1 LQQILCPFPSLS
13 LVSAVKHNH
22 IKSVNS
28 QGKYLSEDPGS
39 QDEETIYE
47 STVRSP
53 IDLIRPDETE
63 NLRQIATQ
71 QSEKS
76 RRRSEAGA
84 PDVTTRTIAE
94 DDPALD
100 PQSAEFNLEK
110 WLRIIVADA
119 QGRGL
124 SPPQAGIV
132 FKQLNVSGSG
142 AALQLQ
148 DTLGSTL
155 ALPFR
160 LPELLRQ
167 RHSPS
172 RLILKSFNGLMKSGE
187 LLLVLGR
194 PGAGCS
200 TFLKTLCGE
209 THGLDVD
216 PKSVLHYN
224 GTNIF

>member
-1 LQQILCPFPSLS
+1 MGI
-13 LVSAVKHNH
+13 SAVKHNH
-22 IKSVNS
+22 TMSTN
-28 QGKYLSEDPGS
+28 S
-39 QDEETIYE
+39 QDESLLEDRGPQEEEITYG
-47 STVRSP
+47 SAVRSP
-53 IDLIRPDETE
+53 MDLIRPDETE
-63 NLRQIATQ
+63 NLRRIATK

-76 RRRSEAGA
+76 LRRSGTGA
-84 PDVTTRTIAE
+84 PAADTTPAIAE

-100 PQSAEFNLEK
+100 PQSVKFNLEQ
-110 WLRIIVADA
+110 WLRTIVTDA
-119 QGRGL
+119 KGKGMSL
-124 SPPQAGIV
+124 PQAGIV

-148 DTLGSTL
+148 DTVGSTL
-155 ALPFR
+155 TIPFR

-172 RLILKSFNGLMKSGE
+172 RRILKSFNGLMKSGE

-209 THGLDVD
+209 TNGLDVD
-216 PKSVLHYN
+216 PTSVLHYN
-224 GTNIF
+224 GTDIS

>member
-1 LQQILCPFPSLS
+1 
-13 LVSAVKHNH
+13 
-22 IKSVNS
+22 
-28 QGKYLSEDPGS
+28 
-39 QDEETIYE
+39 
-47 STVRSP
+47 
-53 IDLIRPDETE
+53 
-63 NLRQIATQ
+63 
-71 QSEKS
+71 
-76 RRRSEAGA
+76 
-84 PDVTTRTIAE
+84 
-94 DDPALD
+94 LD
-100 PQSAEFNLEK
+100 PQSVEFNLEK
-110 WLRIIVADA
+110 WLRTIVTDA
-119 QGRGL
+119 KGRGL

-148 DTLGSTL
+148 DTVGSSL

-216 PKSVLHYN
+216 PTSVLHYN
-224 GTNIF
+224 GTNLF